1 VGSYP
6 WNPREKNITVGSSN
20 LEIVKNRYTSGEV
33 KQKMM
38 TTKDIKELLKK
49 PKPITIK
56 KIKSIVRESLGMM
69 GLALNYRRYIK

>member
-1 VGSYP
+1 
-6 WNPREKNITVGSSN
+6 
-20 LEIVKNRYTSGEV
+20 
-33 KQKMM
+33 MM